1 VTTQYPSSRYESRM
15 HHPTL
20 LADRSLRHALAF
32 AKAAT
37 SDELAALA
45 RDAAAE
51 ITTLA
56 PEPEPLLALLA
67 AHESTCR
74 ERLGVLA
81 DLREQAS
88 ADPLTG
94 LRHHRPLTHRLAG
107 QTLDGN
113 AVLAIDVDSFKA
125 INDTQGHQAGD
136 QVLVDLA
143 NALQAALRANDELYR
158 VGGDEFVALVEVA
171 GAGAAEASAEAIAHR
186 LCGAAERVGRTI
198 SVGVAVAAA
207 ADEPATSVL
216 RRADAALYE
225 AKRSGRNT
233 VQIARH

>member
-1 VTTQYPSSRYESRM
+1 M

-32 AKAAT
+32 AKAT
-37 SDELAALA
+37 TPDELAALA

-67 AHESTCR
+67 AHERTCR

-94 LRHHRPLTHRLAG
+94 LRHHRPLTDRLDG
-107 QTLDGN
+107 ETLDGT
-113 AVLAIDVDSFKA
+113 AVLVIDVDSFKTV
-125 INDTQGHQAGD
+125 NDTHGHQAGD
-136 QVLVDLA
+136 QALVDLA
-143 NALQAALRANDELYR
+143 QALQEALRAHDELYR
-158 VGGDEFVALVEVA
+158 VGGDEFVALVEVTGPDPA
-171 GAGAAEASAEAIAHR
+171 IAIAHR
-186 LCGAAERVGRTI
+186 LCAAAQRTGRTVSI
-198 SVGVAVAAA
+198 GVAVAIAG
-207 ADEPATSVL
+207 EPASAVL
-216 RRADAALYE
+216 RRADAALYD
-225 AKRSGRNT
+225 AKRAGRNT
-233 VQIARH
+233 VHLAQR